1 MPKRSLDASNLSPTM
16 PTVRAQKKTERSH
29 EENQE
34 RAYIAASRR
43 ADRSIEA
50 RVQSAKMA
58 SEIHKKRTGKGFKI
72 SEAIVQAEE
81 MYEEE
86 EDDMPRSYRMLAAHL
101 QTGSPEFDYRVNAFL
116 ANRVAMASMVAGLR
130 NEEWAQNP
138 INKMFAEQFPNA
150 NKQAQALSRNI
161 TNSMYYQPV
170 ARQSTGQQQ
179 QQQTSPVNAA
189 SSPMSPSF
197 GTANFQSENQQYQR
211 ESTQSLA
218 SPMEMATPI
227 ARESAL
233 SPPALSPSSEAA
245 AGTPSTRA
253 ASNFPSPMMTMNH
266 SLFSPESSF
275 TAELPM
281 DVKMMAPN
289 LDINDPMSHMF
300 IGNPL
305 QQQVY
310 YPDTHSLADLKHDQH
325 LNDMALAN
333 HEYFDGDL
341 NPYASRYEDNDLQ
354 GEGTTPAPNV
364 NDSWDAF
371 LDFGEQ
377 SDTGAVEPTL

>member
-16 PTVRAQKKTERSH
+16 QTDRAQKKTERSH

-101 QTGSPEFDYRVNAFL
+101 QTGSAEFDYRVNAFL

-170 ARQSTGQQQ
+170 NGQRPVQQQ
-179 QQQTSPVNAA
+179 HQQQSQSDNAA
-189 SSPMSPSF
+189 SSPLSPTF
-197 GTANFQSENQQYQR
+197 GAVNFQPDLQQYQR
-211 ESTQSLA
+211 ERTQSVA
-218 SPMEMATPI
+218 SPMDLATPTL
-227 ARESAL
+227 RENVQ

-245 AGTPSTRA
+245 AATPSTRT
-253 ASNFPSPMMTMNH
+253 ASTFPSPMMTIDH
-266 SLFSPESSF
+266 GLFPPASSF

-289 LDINDPMSHMF
+289 LDMNDPMSHMF
-300 IGNPL
+300 MGNPL
-305 QQQVY
+305 QQQMY
-310 YPDTHSLADLKHDQH
+310 YPDTHSMADLKHDQH
-325 LNDMALAN
+325 LNDMTLAN
-333 HEYFDGDL
+333 HEYFNGDL
-341 NPYASRYEDNDLQ
+341 NPYASRYDDPRSEAA
-354 GEGTTPAPNV
+354 TPAPNV
-364 NDSWDAF
+364 NDSWDAY

-377 SDTGAVEPTL
+377 SDTGAIDPTL

>member
-1 MPKRSLDASNLSPTM
+1 MPKRSLDASNISPSM
-16 PTVRAQKKTERSH
+16 AMDRGQKKTERSH

-130 NEEWAQNP
+130 NQEWADNP

-150 NKQAQALSRNI
+150 TKQAQALSHNL

-170 ARQSTGQQQ
+170 APSNARHQQAQSE
-179 QQQTSPVNAA
+179 AA
-189 SSPMSPSF
+189 ATSPMSPTFS
-197 GTANFQSENQQYQR
+197 TVNFQQGTQQR
-211 ESTQSLA
+211 ERTQSAA
-218 SPMEMATPI
+218 SPMDMSTPVARDPAT
-227 ARESAL
+227 

-245 AGTPSTRA
+245 IATPSTRS
-253 ASNFPSPMMTMNH
+253 ASTFPSPMTSLDA
-266 SLFSPESSF
+266 SLFPPESSF
-275 TAELPM
+275 TSELPM
-281 DVKMMAPN
+281 DAKMMVPN
-289 LDINDPMSHMF
+289 FDMNDPMSQMF
-300 IGNPL
+300 MGNPY
-305 QQQVY
+305 QQQAW
-310 YPDTHSLADLKHDQH
+310 YPDMADLKHDPTMDDPT
-325 LNDMALAN
+325 LSS
-333 HEYFDGDL
+333 HEYFNGHL
-341 NPYASRYEDNDLQ
+341 NPYTQRLDDGQSEC
-354 GEGTTPAPNV
+354 TTPGPSATENWE
-364 NDSWDAF
+364 SF
-371 LDFGEQ
+371 LDFGDHND
-377 SDTGAVEPTL
+377 SGTVDPSL

>member
-1 MPKRSLDASNLSPTM
+1 MPKRSLDASNISPTM
-16 PTVRAQKKTERSH
+16 QMDRGQKKTERSH

-130 NEEWAQNP
+130 NQEWADNP
-138 INKMFAEQFPNA
+138 INKMFAEQFPDA
-150 NKQAQALSRNI
+150 TKQAQALSRNL

-170 ARQSTGQQQ
+170 APNSMPQRQPQPDH
-179 QQQTSPVNAA
+179 PV

-197 GTANFQSENQQYQR
+197 STVNFQQAPQQQPR
-211 ESTQSLA
+211 ERTQSVA
-218 SPMEMATPI
+218 SPMDVSTSVVRDVAQ
-227 ARESAL
+227 

-245 AGTPSTRA
+245 AASPSTRT
-253 ASNFPSPMMTMNH
+253 ASTFPSPMT
-266 SLFSPESSF
+266 SLDATLFPLESSF
-275 TAELPM
+275 TSELPM
-281 DVKMMAPN
+281 EAKMMVPN
-289 LDINDPMSHMF
+289 FDMNDSMSQMF
-300 IGNPL
+300 MGNPW
-305 QQQVY
+305 QQQAY
-310 YPDTHSLADLKHDQH
+310 YPEMADLKHDPS
-325 LNDMALAN
+325 LGDPFTS
-333 HEYFDGDL
+333 HEYFDGHL
-341 NPYASRYEDNDLQ
+341 NPYTQRYDGLRSECATPGQ
-354 GEGTTPAPNV
+354 TT
-364 NDSWDAF
+364 NDSWDTFVNFDNFDDSA
-371 LDFGEQ
+371 
-377 SDTGAVEPTL
+377 TGTAEPTL